1 MKKLFL
7 FAMTVACLSIFNA
20 CEKSEELIDQSVDLQ
35 LQATEKPDVYSEN
48 GYLVF
53 NTKDAFE
60 QKLNQL
66 KKGDQSILDEL
77 KLDKKFVSLKCA
89 NNQSLMLKST
99 DVGTENV
106 NEDDELVKDPYL
118 QELLNNEREIVVD
131 GKLYKITDQGM
142 LRTDPEDL
150 EQLNNFIESN
160 PDFSSIEN
168 NPEVDEFLE
177 VDDNIELF
185 LPRAMYI
192 LEPEPEDPYSGGG
205 SGGSST
211 TTSDLRNIDLANLT
225 ECDESSKTW
234 AGEMIAGVLGYHVDC
249 ENNFAS
255 DKRVK
260 TVFWAQNWFFVSSVG
275 IKVKMQDRLLGI
287 WWGEDAQVLELGWDM
302 VKYEVKFNIQPSY
315 YSLMLSPEVIE
326 TEFKDVFWIDI
337 LKNISKQFKL
347 EKGRYP
353 EGVELHTKLCEQ
365 NYKEWTR
372 RNITTYGDFADLNFY
387 TLKKNKSDIDF
398 KLAQYGTKTGYEVAK
413 ELLNKYSS
421 SYGVDQEAFST
432 LNNLI
437 KKNFVITIIYED
449 MTVERAVMPF
459 YAAKTSYNNNKM
471 EYLFDYS
478 AGAVEFGVRLSGD
491 NPMFGVKFYKA
502 PAEYKILSGS
512 RIYGLAKY
520 KNSWR
525 GSFIRKD

>member
-1 MKKLFL
+1 
-7 FAMTVACLSIFNA
+7 
-20 CEKSEELIDQSVDLQ
+20 
-35 LQATEKPDVYSEN
+35 
-48 GYLVF
+48 
-53 NTKDAFE
+53 
-60 QKLNQL
+60 
-66 KKGDQSILDEL
+66 
-77 KLDKKFVSLKCA
+77 
-89 NNQSLMLKST
+89 
-99 DVGTENV
+99 
-106 NEDDELVKDPYL
+106 
-118 QELLNNEREIVVD
+118 
-131 GKLYKITDQGM
+131 M

-387 TLKKNKSDIDF
+387 TLKQNKSDIDF

-437 KKNFVITIIYED
+437 KGT
-449 MTVERAVMPF
+449 
-459 YAAKTSYNNNKM
+459 
-471 EYLFDYS
+471 L
-478 AGAVEFGVRLSGD
+478 
-491 NPMFGVKFYKA
+491 
-502 PAEYKILSGS
+502 
-512 RIYGLAKY
+512 
-520 KNSWR
+520 
-525 GSFIRKD
+525 